1 MSVISAK
8 DNPLVKQLKRALH
21 QPKRSDA
28 TMLLEGVHVAQMLFD
43 SAALPSRVCV
53 VVNANAEIEALKQ
66 RAYAAKV
73 RVDVLSDAVFR
84 DLSTLAQGE
93 SILCEVSKPLPLP
106 YVGAHDNLLLIDGV
120 QDAGNLGSMLRSAAA
135 AGVRHVVLNNTC
147 VNPFSPKVL
156 RAGAGAHFSLN
167 IVDGA
172 ILDEAVLALKC
183 AGVQVLATSLAAK
196 QSLYQANLKQATAWL
211 LGNEGMGVQPALIE
225 RASDSVIIPMQA
237 GESLNVAAATAV
249 CLFEMQR
256 QQHQP

>member
-1 MSVISAK
+1 M
-8 DNPLVKQLKRALH
+8 
-21 QPKRSDA
+21 
-28 TMLLEGVHVAQMLFD
+28 
-43 SAALPSRVCV
+43 
-53 VVNANAEIEALKQ
+53 
-66 RAYAAKV
+66 
-73 RVDVLSDAVFR
+73 
-84 DLSTLAQGE
+84 
-93 SILCEVSKPLPLP
+93 
-106 YVGAHDNLLLIDGV
+106 
-120 QDAGNLGSMLRSAAA
+120 
-135 AGVRHVVLNNTC
+135 
-147 VNPFSPKVL
+147 L

>member
-1 MSVISAK
+1 MSVIVSK

-28 TMLLEGVHVAQMLFD
+28 TMVLEGVHVAQMLFD
-43 SAALPSRVCV
+43 STTLPLRVCV
-53 VVNANAEIEALKQ
+53 VANANAEIETLKQ

-135 AGVRHVVLNNTC
+135 AGVRHVLLNNTC

-156 RAGAGAHFSLN
+156 RAGVGAHFSIN
-167 IVDGA
+167 IIDGVA
-172 ILDEAVLALKC
+172 LDEAVAALKN
-183 AGVQVLATSLAAK
+183 AGVQVLATSLAA
-196 QSLYQANLKQATAWL
+196 QQTIYQTNLQPTTAWL
-211 LGNEGMGVQPALIE
+211 LGNEGMGVQPALIAQ
-225 RASDSVIIPMQA
+225 ASDTVIIPMQA

-256 QQHQP
+256 QQSST